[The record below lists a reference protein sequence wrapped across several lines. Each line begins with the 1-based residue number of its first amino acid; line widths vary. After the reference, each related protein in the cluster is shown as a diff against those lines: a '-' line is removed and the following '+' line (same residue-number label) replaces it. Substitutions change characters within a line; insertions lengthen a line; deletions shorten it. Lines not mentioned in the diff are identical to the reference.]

1 MNMSPAIIR
10 LFWDSVNQAQPNLLL
25 NLDDD
30 GLLSWLVDQVQQR
43 SALDNHQQHD
53 LSHYISD
60 RLPLIREMA
69 YES

>member
-1 MNMSPAIIR
+1 MSPAIIR

-30 GLLSWLVDQVQQR
+30 GLMSWLIDQVQQR
-43 SALDNHQQHD
+43 SALDFHQQND
-53 LSHYISD
+53 LNHYISD

>member
-1 MNMSPAIIR
+1 MSPAIIR
-10 LFWDSVNQAQPNLLL
+10 LFWDSVSQAQPNLLL

-30 GLLSWLVDQVQQR
+30 GLLSWLVDQVKQR
-43 SALDNHQQHD
+43 SSLDCSQQND

>member
-1 MNMSPAIIR
+1 MSPAIIR

-30 GLLSWLVDQVQQR
+30 GLMSWLVDQVKQR
-43 SALDNHQQHD
+43 SSLDQSQQSD

-69 YES
+69 YQN

>member
-1 MNMSPAIIR
+1 MSPAIIR

-30 GLLSWLVDQVQQR
+30 GLMSWLVDQVKQR
-43 SALDNHQQHD
+43 SSLDPHQQND

-69 YES
+69 YQN

>member
-1 MNMSPAIIR
+1 MSPAIIR

-30 GLLSWLVDQVQQR
+30 GLMSWLVDQVKSR
-43 SALDNHQQHD
+43 SVLDCHQQND

-69 YES
+69 YQN

>member
-1 MNMSPAIIR
+1 MSPAIIR

-30 GLLSWLVDQVQQR
+30 GLMSWLVDQVKQR
-43 SALDNHQQHD
+43 SALDSHQQND

-69 YES
+69 YQN

>member
-1 MNMSPAIIR
+1 MTPAIIR
-10 LFWDSVNQAQPNLLL
+10 LFWDSVSQAQPNLLL

-30 GLLSWLVDQVQQR
+30 GLMSWLVDQVQQR
-43 SALDNHQQHD
+43 SSLDSHQQND
-53 LSHYISD
+53 LSDYISD

>member
-1 MNMSPAIIR
+1 MSPAMIR

-30 GLLSWLVDQVQQR
+30 GLMSWLVDQVKQR
-43 SALDNHQQHD
+43 SSLDPHQQND
-53 LSHYISD
+53 LSHYISN

-69 YES
+69 YQN

>member
-1 MNMSPAIIR
+1 MTPAIIR
-10 LFWDSVNQAQPNLLL
+10 LFWDSVSKAQPNLLL

-30 GLLSWLVDQVQQR
+30 GLMSWLVDQVKER
-43 SALDNHQQHD
+43 SSLDPHQQND
-53 LSHYISD
+53 LSDYIND

>member
-1 MNMSPAIIR
+1 MTPAILR

-25 NLDDD
+25 HLDDD
-30 GLLSWLVDQVQQR
+30 KLRNLLVDEVKRR
-43 SALDNHQQHD
+43 SALDSHQQND

-69 YES
+69 YQN

>member
-1 MNMSPAIIR
+1 MTPAIMR

-30 GLLSWLVDQVQQR
+30 GLLSWLVDQVKQR
-43 SALDNHQQHD
+43 SSLDTSQQDD

-60 RLPLIREMA
+60 RIPLIREMA
-69 YES
+69 YDH

>member
-1 MNMSPAIIR
+1 
-10 LFWDSVNQAQPNLLL
+10 LLL

-30 GLLSWLVDQVQQR
+30 GLMSLLVDQVKQR
-43 SALDNHQQHD
+43 SSLDCHQQND

-69 YES
+69 YQN

>member
-1 MNMSPAIIR
+1 MTPAIIR
-10 LFWDSVNQAQPNLLL
+10 LFWDSVSKAQPNLLL

-30 GLLSWLVDQVQQR
+30 VLMSLLVDQVKER
-43 SALDNHQQHD
+43 SNLDSHQQND

-69 YES
+69 YEN

>member
-1 MNMSPAIIR
+1 MSPAIIR

-30 GLLSWLVDQVQQR
+30 GLMSWLVDQVKQR
-43 SALDNHQQHD
+43 SALDSRQQND

-69 YES
+69 YQN

>member
-1 MNMSPAIIR
+1 MSPAIIR

-30 GLLSWLVDQVQQR
+30 RLLRWLVDQVKQR
-43 SALDNHQQHD
+43 SALDHHQQHD

-69 YES
+69 YDN

>member
-1 MNMSPAIIR
+1 MTPAIIR
-10 LFWDSVNQAQPNLLL
+10 LFWDSVSQAQPNLLL

-30 GLLSWLVDQVQQR
+30 GLLSWLVDQVKQR
-43 SALDNHQQHD
+43 SSLDCSQQND

>member
-1 MNMSPAIIR
+1 MSPAIVRI
-10 LFWDSVNQAQPNLLL
+10 FWDSVSQTQPNLLL

-30 GLLSWLVDQVQQR
+30 GLMHWLVDQVKKR
-43 SALDNHQQHD
+43 SCLDPHQQNV
-53 LSHYISD
+53 LNSYISD

>member
-1 MNMSPAIIR
+1 MSPAIIR

-30 GLLSWLVDQVQQR
+30 GLMSWLVEQVQQR
-43 SALDNHQQHD
+43 STLDFHQQND
-53 LSHYISD
+53 LNHYISD